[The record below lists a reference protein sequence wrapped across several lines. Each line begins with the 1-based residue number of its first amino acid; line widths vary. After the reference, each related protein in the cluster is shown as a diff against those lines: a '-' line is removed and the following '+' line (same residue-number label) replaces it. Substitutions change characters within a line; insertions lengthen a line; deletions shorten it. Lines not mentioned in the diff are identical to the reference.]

1 MSPEQVKKFVHLFNT
16 MINKP
21 CIDIA
26 DEIFTPRFT
35 AHVPMMPVLTC
46 PGYKSFV
53 QGFQSSFPDFRQE
66 IHDTIASDNRI
77 VLRLTYYGTQQGG
90 FLGIP
95 ATGFEVSMPAISI
108 FRIEDDLI
116 VENWMEMDILGVI
129 GQISKL
135 SPLTSDGYLQSAN

>member
-1 MSPEQVKKFVHLFNT
+1 MSPEQVKKFVQLFND

-21 CIDIA
+21 CISIA
-26 DEIFTPRFT
+26 DESFTPHFT
-35 AHVPMMPVLTC
+35 AHVPMMPVLNC
-46 PGYKSFV
+46 LGFKSFV
-53 QGFQSSFPDFRQE
+53 QSFQSSFPDFRQE
-66 IHDTIASDNRI
+66 IHDTIVRADRI
-77 VLRLTYYGTQQGG
+77 VLRLTYYGTQQGD

-95 ATGFEVSMPAISI
+95 ATGSEVMMPAIGI

-135 SPLTSDGYLQSAN
+135 SPLASDGYLQSAN